1 MNNNNFVH
9 SSLSF
14 SSMASVVFVVIT
26 LANALYDVHLYIL
39 IKNELFVHQTSFKMD
54 EFIQICRLEQIRLKT
69 LLEESNCIFSKNENI
84 NYFIFIRILD
94 NPQLLY
100 EFRGLFVVITS
111 GHLTEY
117 AYQNEIDILNNE
129 NVFIQS
135 KSNIFL
141 IP

>member
-1 MNNNNFVH
+1 
-9 SSLSF
+9 
-14 SSMASVVFVVIT
+14 
-26 LANALYDVHLYIL
+26 
-39 IKNELFVHQTSFKMD
+39 MD